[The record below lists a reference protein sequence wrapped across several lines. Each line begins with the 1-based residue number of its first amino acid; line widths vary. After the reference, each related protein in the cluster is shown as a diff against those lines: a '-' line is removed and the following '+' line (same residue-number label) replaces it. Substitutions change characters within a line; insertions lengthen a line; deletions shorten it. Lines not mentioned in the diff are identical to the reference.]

1 MAIRLGSAGRAS
13 TGASVLGLSSN
24 TRDCTSISVTGSV
37 RGIIFGSDN
46 RFPVN
51 PYLAEES
58 PRTHEPGALDV
69 LRQSR
74 FSAEGGTPLGL
85 SQNIHALTPT
95 AHPSAATLFPS

>member
-58 PRTHEPGALDV
+58 PRTQEPGALDV
-69 LRQSR
+69 LRLSG
-74 FSAEGGTPLGL
+74 FSAEGGTRLGL
-85 SQNIHALTPT
+85 TENICGFTRVRQ
-95 AHPSAATLFPS
+95 PSARTC